1 MRGVL
6 LFLLFA
12 AIVVSGAWWLSGLS
26 GQVSATLAGY
36 TIEMAT
42 PLALLAV
49 AVLVIAL
56 AVLLRLFFGLLNLP
70 RRFAAWRA
78 RRRRLAGRTATTR
91 ALVAIAAG
99 DVPKALRQTAHA
111 RKMLGDTVQTLLH
124 AAEAARLA
132 GREDE
137 ATEIFRKLSK
147 LDEASFLGL
156 RGLFRQAWGRQD
168 WEEAARLA
176 RQAER
181 LHPGPSWLRAERSE
195 VAVRT
200 GNWQQAMALAAPGA
214 PTSAFAVAAIEA
226 EPDAGRALKL
236 AKRAVKDS
244 PDFIPAALA
253 YAKRLRE
260 SGSERKAQTVLRDTW
275 ARNPH
280 PDLAAFALALHA
292 APATKFSEA
301 KTLIGGAPQ
310 HPESLF
316 LLAGLALAV
325 GTTESVIEARHDA
338 EAARAA
344 GLNQQRLYRLLADI
358 DAADLTGITLIKP
371 REALRAASAADPDPG
386 WKCDACG
393 DALPQWSAICPHCRT
408 AGQIGWGNVVRPRM
422 IGRDSTDS

>member
-1 MRGVL
+1 
-6 LFLLFA
+6 
-12 AIVVSGAWWLSGLS
+12 
-26 GQVSATLAGY
+26 
-36 TIEMAT
+36 
-42 PLALLAV
+42 
-49 AVLVIAL
+49 
-56 AVLLRLFFGLLNLP
+56 
-70 RRFAAWRA
+70 
-78 RRRRLAGRTATTR
+78 
-91 ALVAIAAG
+91 
-99 DVPKALRQTAHA
+99 
-111 RKMLGDTVQTLLH
+111 
-124 AAEAARLA
+124 
-132 GREDE
+132 
-137 ATEIFRKLSK
+137 
-147 LDEASFLGL
+147 
-156 RGLFRQAWGRQD
+156 
-168 WEEAARLA
+168 
-176 RQAER
+176 
-181 LHPGPSWLRAERSE
+181 
-195 VAVRT
+195 VRT

-214 PTSAFAVAAIEA
+214 PTSAFAVAAIAA

-236 AKRAVKDS
+236 AKRALKDS

-260 SGSERKAQTVLRDTW
+260 GGSERKAQTVLRETW

-280 PDLAAFALALHA
+280 PDLAAFALALHT

-325 GTTESVIEARHDA
+325 GTSESVIEARHYA

-358 DAADLTGITLIKP
+358 DAADLTGITLMKP

-393 DALPQWSAICPHCRT
+393 DALPQWSAICPNCRA
-408 AGQIGWGNVVRPRM
+408 AGRIGWGNVVRPRM